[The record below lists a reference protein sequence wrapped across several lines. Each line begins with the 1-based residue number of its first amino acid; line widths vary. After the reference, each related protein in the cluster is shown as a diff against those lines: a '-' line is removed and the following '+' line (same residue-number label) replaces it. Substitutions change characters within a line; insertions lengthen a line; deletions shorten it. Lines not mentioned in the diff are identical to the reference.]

1 MRSWDAERVARAAGA
16 RLLRAPS
23 GQEPPGPAAFGID
36 SRRVAAGELFVG
48 LQGTRVDGGAHAPQA
63 LRSGAW
69 GVLVGP
75 GHGASA
81 AAASERGAVLEH
93 PDPLAGLQA
102 LARAWREHLGEGG
115 TRVVAI
121 TGSAGKTSTKDI
133 LAALIAGCARTAAS
147 PSNHNTEIGMP
158 LAILATGEEVEVL
171 VLEMAMR
178 GRGQIAEL
186 TEIARP
192 EVGVIVNVG
201 AAHLELLGSLEAIA
215 AAKAE
220 LIAGME
226 PGGTAVIPFG
236 EPLLDGHLRAD
247 LRTLSFGEAGADVT
261 LAERRPGGEVVIRAC
276 GEQLRLRPSFSQAHN
291 LRNLLAAV
299 AAARALGYT
308 PAGEVVVEFSEMRG
322 QRHALAGG
330 GLLIEDC
337 YNANPMSMLAALE
350 DLAASAPG
358 RRVAVLGEMLELG
371 EQAPALHRE
380 AGRQAGAAGVELLVA
395 VGPLGE
401 EIAAAFPGEAHTAP
415 DARRRGAAP
424 GGAAGPGR
432 HRAGEGLA
440 RRRARGRLRGPAG
453 GAHAEALQAHG
464 AAAGPR

>member
-23 GQEPPGPAAFGID
+23 GQDSPGPAGAGID
-36 SRRVAAGELFVG
+36 SRRTAAGELFVG
-48 LQGTRVDGGAHAPQA
+48 LPGTRSDGGAHAPQA

-75 GHGASA
+75 GHTA
-81 AAASERGAVLEH
+81 AAIAAGERGAVLEH
-93 PDPLAGLQA
+93 RDPLAGLQA
-102 LARAWREHLGEGG
+102 LARAWREHLGAGG

-121 TGSAGKTSTKDI
+121 TGSTGKTSTKDI
-133 LAALIAGCARTAAS
+133 LAALLAPGARTAAS
-147 PSNHNTEIGMP
+147 PSNHNTEIGLP
-158 LAILATGEEVEVL
+158 LAVLATGEEVEVL

-220 LIAGME
+220 LIAGLA
-226 PGGTAVIPFG
+226 PGSTVVVPFA
-236 EPLLDGHLRAD
+236 EPLLEGHLRAD
-247 LRTLSFGEAGADVT
+247 LETVSFGDEGADVT
-261 LAERRPGGEVVIRAC
+261 LAERQPGGTVVIREH
-276 GEQLRLRPSFSQAHN
+276 GRELRLQPSFSQAHN

-299 AAARALGYT
+299 AAAGALGYT
-308 PAGEVVVEFSEMRG
+308 PAGEVRVEFSEMRG
-322 QRHALAGG
+322 QRHELAGG

-337 YNANPMSMLAALE
+337 YNANPMSMRAALE
-350 DLAASAPG
+350 DLAASATG

-371 EQAPALHRE
+371 ERGPALHRE
-380 AGRQAGAAGVELLVA
+380 LGREAGAAGVGLLVA
-395 VGPLGE
+395 VGRLGQ
-401 EIAAAFPGEAHTAP
+401 EIAASFPGEAHTAA
-415 DARRRGAAP
+415 DAEAASKLVGELLAP
-424 GGAAGPGR
+424 GDTVLVKGSRGVGLEVVCVALLGR
-432 HRAGEGLA
+432 
-440 RRRARGRLRGPAG
+440 
-453 GAHAEALQAHG
+453 EASLQAHG
-464 AAAGPR
+464 AASGPH